1 MEKAV
6 YRREAIEKKGDAQ
19 LKSGKGETTGQ
30 LQLRLDDTKR
40 KIIVTQQKTIQT
52 EQEVR
57 HIEQSQNILGKW
69 DVCLFIELVDRNFRT
84 LLVYIF
90 TT

>member
-30 LQLRLDDTKR
+30 LQLRLDESLKFKIWKISYTKILEFLMTNFP
-40 KIIVTQQKTIQT
+40 KNTTI
-52 EQEVR
+52 
-57 HIEQSQNILGKW
+57 
-69 DVCLFIELVDRNFRT
+69 
-84 LLVYIF
+84 Y
-90 TT
+90 

>member
-30 LQLRLDDTKR
+30 LQLRLDETKR
-40 KIIVTQQKTIQT
+40 KIQVTQHKTMQT

-57 HIEQSQNILGKW
+57 RIEESQNLLGQ
-69 DVCLFIELVDRNFRT
+69 
-84 LLVYIF
+84 
-90 TT
+90 

>member
-30 LQLRLDDTKR
+30 LQVKLDEMKR
-40 KIIVTQQKTIQT
+40 KIILTQQKTIQT
-52 EQEVR
+52 EQQLKQ
-57 HIEQSQNILGKW
+57 IEESQNTLGFKLIIILMADW
-69 DVCLFIELVDRNFRT
+69 N
-84 LLVYIF
+84 LLR
-90 TT
+90 

>member
-30 LQLRLDDTKR
+30 LQVKLDEMKR
-40 KIIVTQQKTIQT
+40 KIILTQQKTIQT
-52 EQEVR
+52 EQQLKQ
-57 HIEQSQNILGKW
+57 IEESQNTLGFKLIIILMTDW
-69 DVCLFIELVDRNFRT
+69 N
-84 LLVYIF
+84 LLR
-90 TT
+90 

>member
-30 LQLRLDDTKR
+30 LQVKLDDMKR
-40 KIIVTQQKTIQT
+40 KIVQTQQKTLQT
-52 EQEVR
+52 EQHLK
-57 HIEQSQNILGKW
+57 HIEESQNDLGFK
-69 DVCLFIELVDRNFRT
+69 
-84 LLVYIF
+84 
-90 TT
+90 

>member
-30 LQLRLDDTKR
+30 LQVKLDDMKR
-40 KIIVTQQKTIQT
+40 KIVHTQQRTLQT
-52 EQEVR
+52 EQQLNE
-57 HIEQSQNILGKW
+57 IEELQNTLG
-69 DVCLFIELVDRNFRT
+69 CEISHL
-84 LLVYIF
+84 
-90 TT
+90 

>member
-30 LQLRLDDTKR
+30 LQVKLDDMKR
-40 KIIVTQQKTIQT
+40 KIVHTQQKTLQT
-52 EQEVR
+52 EQQLNE
-57 HIEQSQNILGKW
+57 IEELQNTLG
-69 DVCLFIELVDRNFRT
+69 CEISHL
-84 LLVYIF
+84 
-90 TT
+90 